1 MKPHKTVLAYATNQ
15 NSRALI
21 KALMLGL
28 FAFNRNVKAQDILAP
43 SPQAPDQ
50 TPTILQ
56 SSQSDEMDV
65 FTSNEIKRESQPFTW
80 EGLTLR
86 PHPFY
91 QFISADGIQANT
103 NQVVNTTIQNIS
115 LGALLEIGRHWT
127 LDYTPGWTIYSNS
140 QLANNFGQTVQ
151 LTGGTV
157 YKDWVLGLSQGY
169 SDTSVLSAETATQV
183 REQSY
188 LTQASANYTLNSKMS
203 LDLAADQKFIS
214 ADQLDSYKEWATLD
228 WFNYSFWSRLNAAIG
243 LGGGYD
249 HEDNAYPDMAF
260 QQVEGRVNWR
270 ATDKISFQIHGG
282 VEIRQF
288 LSGGA
293 SDVVN
298 PIFDASVQ
306 YHPFEQTKLTLKGE
320 RIVEPSYFENQVTEN
335 TSISLNLNQRL
346 LGKVFLD
353 LTGGYEKSDYIATLN
368 NSTTDRTDDY
378 DYLNVGLSRSF
389 LKRGTFGVFYQIS
402 RDNSSVAGY
411 SFTSNQIGCQIGF
424 RY

>member
-157 YKDWVLGLSQGY
+157 YKDWFWDFPGLLRHLRSI
-169 SDTSVLSAETATQV
+169 AETATQV

-203 LDLAADQKFIS
+203 LTWRLIRNSFPRIN
-214 ADQLDSYKEWATLD
+214 WTATRNGRPWTGLII
-228 WFNYSFWSRLNAAIG
+228 RLVPPKCCHWP
-243 LGGGYD
+243 GGGYD

-353 LTGGYEKSDYIATLN
+353 LTGGYES
-368 NSTTDRTDDY
+368 
-378 DYLNVGLSRSF
+378 
-389 LKRGTFGVFYQIS
+389 QI
-402 RDNSSVAGY
+402 
-411 SFTSNQIGCQIGF
+411 TSPP
-424 RY
+424 